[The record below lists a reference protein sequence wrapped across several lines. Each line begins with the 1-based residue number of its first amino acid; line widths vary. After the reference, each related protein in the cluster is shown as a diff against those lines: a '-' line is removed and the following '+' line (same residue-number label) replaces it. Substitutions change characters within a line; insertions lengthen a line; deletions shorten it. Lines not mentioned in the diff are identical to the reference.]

1 MTDFLPRFAAAM
13 ALGACLLAAT
23 PSANADAP
31 YPARPLRMVVPY
43 AAGGPTDTFARA
55 LAESWAR
62 QLGVAVLVDN
72 RSGAGTVVGTEVVAK
87 AVPDGYTMLMTTVAH
102 AANQRIYAKLP
113 YRTVEDFAA
122 VGLAARAPL
131 VVLVNKSV
139 PAATLPDFIA
149 YLRTR
154 PGKVN
159 YGSAGVGS
167 APHLAAELL
176 NHMAGTYA
184 VHVPYRGSA
193 PALADLIGGHV
204 EFMLDSTASGLAQ
217 VRSGSVRLLATSM
230 RRRLPQ
236 TPDTPAVAEAVPGY
250 EAYTWNG
257 MFVPAATP
265 APVIRKLSDSLGRA
279 LQDPAL
285 KSKAHGLGLM
295 LEEQPTAAALD
306 AFLQVELDKWGRV
319 AAAARIS
326 AE

>member
-13 ALGACLLAAT
+13 ALGACLLTAT
-23 PSANADAP
+23 PPANADAP

-230 RRRLPQ
+230 SRRLPQ
-236 TPDTPAVAEAVPGY
+236 TPDTPPAGGGGACPRGQTRPQGRRRCPGTRPIPGTACSCRPQRPRRSSASCRIRWAVRCR
-250 EAYTWNG
+250 
-257 MFVPAATP
+257 
-265 APVIRKLSDSLGRA
+265 IRH
-279 LQDPAL
+279 
-285 KSKAHGLGLM
+285 SKARPMGL
-295 LEEQPTAAALD
+295 A
-306 AFLQVELDKWGRV
+306 
-319 AAAARIS
+319 
-326 AE
+326 

>member
-23 PSANADAP
+23 ASANADAR